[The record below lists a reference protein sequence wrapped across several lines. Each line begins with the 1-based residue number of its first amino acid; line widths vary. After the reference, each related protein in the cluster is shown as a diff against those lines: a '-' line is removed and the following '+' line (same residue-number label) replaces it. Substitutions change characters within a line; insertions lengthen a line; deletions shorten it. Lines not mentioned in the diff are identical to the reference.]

1 MATEFLPNQPI
12 VFTDYSQQGLNN
24 DTTEWS
30 VLLQQDD
37 TLCIQQKL
45 ISSVDSIICELSDL
59 GSEIFT
65 TLNEFGAGWT
75 KALGLELYNH
85 GGSINATVSNSGVAF
100 ATESYHWYKI
110 TFEVTTVAGGTV
122 TPYFSNY
129 SVGDTWTG
137 TSVNTLGF
145 HTQYIQCKITGET
158 CSFYATGSI
167 TITNISFKPVGDCFL
182 NNWNSWT
189 QDEAGKLCHITGNI
203 NPIQT
208 NLLSA
213 PLIDQ
218 NYYKIIVTISGRT
231 QGTLNVGSDTITNQP
246 LCVGNGTFTRYL
258 APNSGFDEQLY
269 LTPDNDFDGC
279 ISDVL
284 IQRIENANY
293 FRIVNQNNVAVSDI
307 YDINAS
313 SNAVIIYNDRISWCI
328 QFNNVLKD
336 GSGVSLPTGC
346 YKILYYDPDS
356 GFSYSTNN
364 ISYNAS
370 NTYEKTKMF
379 YGNCEGEA
387 FGFIFTGAGFS
398 LHQRLPV
405 LQINAKYEIEADE
418 YVTSQGVRSNS
429 TVRKDKLKTL
439 WVDYIDEIAHDA
451 FSTLINCDEVTMDNL
466 DVYFPVNDYEPEWN
480 ENQKYNTAQVKLDFK
495 FNPASLYNKT
505 C

>member
-1 MATEFLPNQPI
+1 MATEFLPNQPV

-24 DTTEWS
+24 DTNEWS
-30 VLLQQDD
+30 VLLQGDD

-59 GSEIFT
+59 GSELFT
-65 TLNEFGAGWT
+65 TFDSFGAGWT
-75 KALGLELYNH
+75 KALGIELYNH
-85 GGSINATVSNSGVAF
+85 GGSINSTVSNSGVAF
-100 ATESYHWYKI
+100 ATEEYHWYQI

-145 HTQYIQCKITGET
+145 HTQYIQCKISGET
-158 CSFYATGSI
+158 CSFYGTGSI
-167 TITNISFKPVGDCFL
+167 TITNISFKPVGECFE
-182 NNWNSWT
+182 NGWNSWT
-189 QDEAGKLCHITGNI
+189 RDEAGKLCHITGNVA
-203 NPIQT
+203 PIQS
-208 NLLSA
+208 NLISP

-218 NYYKIIVTISGRT
+218 SYYKIIVTISGRT
-231 QGTLNVGSDTITNQP
+231 QGTLNVASDTITDQP
-246 LCVGNGTFTRYL
+246 LCSGNGTFTRYL
-258 APNSGFDEQLY
+258 APNGGFDEQLY

-279 ISDVL
+279 VSNVL

-307 YDINAS
+307 YDLAS
-313 SNAVIIYNDRISWCI
+313 SADPVTIYNDRISWCI
-328 QFNNVLKD
+328 SFDSVLSG
-336 GSGVSLPTGC
+336 GSAIALPTGC
-346 YKILYYDPDS
+346 YKILYYDADS

-405 LQINAKYEIEADE
+405 LQINPKYEIEADE

-466 DVYFPVNDYEPEWN
+466 DVYFPINDYEPEWN

>member
-1 MATEFLPNQPI
+1 MATEFLPNQPV

-24 DTTEWS
+24 DTNEWS
-30 VLLQQDD
+30 VLLQGTD

-45 ISSVDSIICELSDL
+45 ISGVDSIICELSDL
-59 GSEIFT
+59 GSELFT
-65 TLNEFGAGWT
+65 TFTFLGVGWVKSVGVEQYSHT
-75 KALGLELYNH
+75 
-85 GGSINATVSNSGVAF
+85 GGTPSNIENSGTF
-100 ATESYHWYKI
+100 ATEAYQWYQI
-110 TFEVTTVAGGTV
+110 TFEVNFISGGTV
-122 TPYFSNY
+122 VPYGSNY
-129 SVGDTWTG
+129 SLGDTWTG
-137 TSVNTLGF
+137 TVVDQLGVY
-145 HTQYIQCKITGET
+145 TQYLQCKISGDQFI
-158 CSFYATGSI
+158 FYATGDI
-167 TITNISFKPVGDCFL
+167 TITNISFKPVGDCFINGW
-182 NNWNSWT
+182 NNWT
-189 QDEAGKLCHITGNI
+189 RDEAGKLCHITGNI

-208 NLLSA
+208 NLISP

-218 NYYKIIVTISGRT
+218 SYYKIVVTISGRT
-231 QGTLNVGSDTITNQP
+231 QGTLNVTSDVSAPTNI
-246 LCVGNGTFTRYL
+246 CTGNGTFTRYL

-279 ISDVL
+279 VSNVL
-284 IQRIENANY
+284 IQQIENTNY

-307 YDINAS
+307 YNLAS
-313 SNAVIIYNDRISWCI
+313 SADPVTIYNDRITWCI
-328 QFNNVLKD
+328 SFNSVLSG
-336 GSGVSLPTGC
+336 GSPIALPTGC
-346 YKILYYDPDS
+346 YKILYYDADS
-356 GFSYSTNN
+356 GFSYSTNS

-405 LQINAKYEIEADE
+405 LQINPKYEIEADE

-451 FSTLINCDEVTMDNL
+451 FSTLINCDEVTMDGL
-466 DVYFPVNDYEPEWN
+466 DVYFPINDYEPEWN

>member
-59 GSEIFT
+59 GSELFT
-65 TLNEFGAGWT
+65 TYNVLGTGWT

-85 GGSINATVSNSGVAF
+85 AGGVNSILENSGVF
-100 ATESYHWYKI
+100 ATEEYHWYQV

-129 SVGDTWTG
+129 SNGDTWTG
-137 TSVNTLGF
+137 TEVSELGVY
-145 HTQYIQCKITGET
+145 TQYIQCKISGDQ
-158 CSFYATGSI
+158 CAFYATGSI
-167 TITNISFKPVGDCFL
+167 TITNISIKSVGECYQT
-182 NNWNSWT
+182 NWNSWT
-189 QDEAGKLCHITGNI
+189 RNEAGKLCHITGNI
-203 NPIQT
+203 GEIYT
-208 NLLSA
+208 NLVFP
-213 PLIDQ
+213 PLIDG
-218 NYYKIIVTISGRT
+218 NYYKIILTISNRT
-231 QGTLNVGSDTITNQP
+231 QGSINVATSAFTSNP
-246 LCVGNGTFTRYL
+246 LCIGNGTFVRYL
-258 APNSGFDEQLY
+258 SVSGGFDEQLILY
-269 LTPDNDFDGC
+269 PDNDFDGC
-279 ISDVL
+279 ISNVL
-284 IQRIENANY
+284 IQQIENTGG
-293 FRIVNQNNVAVSDI
+293 FQIFNQNNVAVSDF
-307 YDINAS
+307 YDTNSS
-313 SNAVIIYNDRISWCI
+313 SNPVTIYNDRISWCI
-328 QFNNVLKD
+328 SFDSVLR
-336 GSGVSLPTGC
+336 SASLISLASGC
-346 YKILYYDPDS
+346 YKIGFFESGDS
-356 GFSYSTNN
+356 AVVYSTNN

-387 FGFIFTGAGFS
+387 FGFIFTGTGFS
-398 LHQRLPV
+398 LNQRLPV
-405 LQINAKYEIEADE
+405 LQINPKYEIEADE
-418 YVTSQGVRSNS
+418 YVTSQGIRSTS
-429 TVRKDKLKTL
+429 SVRKDKLKTL

-451 FSTLINCDEVTMDNL
+451 FSTLINCDEVTMDGL

-495 FNPASLYNKT
+495 FNPASLYNKN

>member
-1 MATEFLPNQPI
+1 MATEFLPNQPV

-30 VLLQQDD
+30 VLLQQNDS
-37 TLCIQQKL
+37 LCIQQKL
-45 ISSVDSIICELSDL
+45 ISSVSTIVCELSDL
-59 GSEIFT
+59 GSELFT
-65 TLNEFGAGWT
+65 TFNTFGAGWT
-75 KALGLELYNH
+75 KALGIELYNH
-85 GGSINATVSNSGVAF
+85 GGTSNSSVSNSGVAF
-100 ATESYHWYKI
+100 ATEEYHWYQI

-145 HTQYIQCKITGET
+145 HTQYIQCKISGET

-167 TITNISFKPVGDCFL
+167 TITNISFKSVGDCFL
-182 NNWNSWT
+182 NTWNSWT

-218 NYYKIIVTISGRT
+218 SYYKIIVTISGRT
-231 QGTLNVGSDTITNQP
+231 QGTLNVASDTITNQP
-246 LCVGNGTFTRYL
+246 LCSGNGTFTRYL

-328 QFNNVLKD
+328 QFNNVLSG
-336 GSGVSLPTGC
+336 GSPIALPTGC

-364 ISYNAS
+364 ISYNATTS
-370 NTYEKTKMF
+370 YEKTKMF
-379 YGNCEGEA
+379 YGYCEGEG
-387 FGFIFTGAGFS
+387 FGFIFGDAGFN
-398 LHQRLPV
+398 LYQRLPI
-405 LQINAKYEIEADE
+405 LQINPKYEIEADE

-451 FSTLINCDEVTMDNL
+451 FSTLINCDEVLMDSVE
-466 DVYFPVNDYEPEWN
+466 VYFPINDYEPEWN